1 MVYLLNS
8 LETKRKKNSNKMW
21 IKEKI
26 HSSCDLYNLFLNY
39 VISWNRITMTNHLIK
54 LTKQSQLLS
63 TSNKNEWN
71 LNPPVYLQ
79 ALFNKQSMD
88 YIVWFAYTNSFGKL
102 TFPRLCSNYLKNSFS
117 YSSALL
123 WNSVPENI
131 RKITLIAKFKMQISH
146 IFETDSD
153 SAIL

>member
-1 MVYLLNS
+1 
-8 LETKRKKNSNKMW
+8 MW

-39 VISWNRITMTNHLIK
+39 VISWNRIIMTNHLIK
-54 LTKQSQLLS
+54 LTKQSQLLL

-79 ALFNKQSMD
+79 ALFNKQSMNYD
-88 YIVWFAYTNSFGKL
+88 LRILILLVNWH
-102 TFPRLCSNYLKNSFS
+102 FPGYVVIIWKNSFS

>member
-1 MVYLLNS
+1 MSLLLNVKSTERNHNLNNNMVYLLNS

-88 YIVWFAYTNSFGKL
+88 YDLRILILLVNWHFPGYVVIIWKIVSVTAVLYCGIQ
-102 TFPRLCSNYLKNSFS
+102 YLKTSER
-117 YSSALL
+117 L
-123 WNSVPENI
+123 
-131 RKITLIAKFKMQISH
+131 H
-146 IFETDSD
+146 
-153 SAIL
+153 